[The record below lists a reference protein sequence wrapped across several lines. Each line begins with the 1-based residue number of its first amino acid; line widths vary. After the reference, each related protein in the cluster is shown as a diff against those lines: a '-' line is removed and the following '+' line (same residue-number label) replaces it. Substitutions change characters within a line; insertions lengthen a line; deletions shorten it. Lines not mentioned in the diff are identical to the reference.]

1 MTQHH
6 ERIFFGITSIFA
18 SSVSL
23 MGAIMTDGEARW
35 IYVTMAVSGLVA
47 GFLSLM
53 FKARGETIR
62 SVVGRSGIAIL
73 GGIFATKPIMFWMK
87 IQPNGLDVI
96 ELGAAAGLVTI
107 LTFFVGRQLLFLL
120 DRKAPGLAQKIIDK
134 IS

>member
-1 MTQHH
+1 
-6 ERIFFGITSIFA
+6 
-18 SSVSL
+18 

-47 GFLSLM
+47 GFLSLL
-53 FKARGETIR
+53 FKARTIR

-73 GGIFATKPIMFWMK
+73 GGIFATKPIMFWMN